1 MALAAQRLKLSYQ
14 DYLDI
19 ERQTDTRHEFL
30 DGEVFA
36 RAGGTPRHA
45 AAATTLSFLLYRGLW
60 GRGPCRPYNSDL
72 KVRVPAT
79 GLATYPDL
87 AVICGQ
93 PEPDAEDP
101 NAATNPTLLAE
112 VLSPSTEA
120 WDRGGKFDHYQQL
133 PSLQHYLLLDPRV
146 PLLQHFE
153 RLPDGTSW
161 RLTTHRA
168 GDAPTVMGV
177 TLSVD
182 ELYAE
187 LPEDPAPAGA

>member
-1 MALAAQRLKLSYQ
+1 MALAARKLKLSYQ
-14 DYLDI
+14 DYLEI

-36 RAGGTPRHA
+36 MAGGTLRHS
-45 AAATTLSFLLYRGLW
+45 ATKANLLGQFYVGLRG
-60 GRGPCRPYNSDL
+60 RAPCRTYDSDT
-72 KVRVPAT
+72 KIRVPAT

-87 AVICGQ
+87 AIICGQ
-93 PEPDAEDP
+93 PEVDAEDP

-133 PSLQHYLLLDPRV
+133 PSLQHYLLLDPRK

-153 RLPDGTSW
+153 RQADGSW

-168 GDAPTVMGV
+168 GGSLTVLGV

-182 ELYAE
+182 ELYAD
-187 LPEDPAPAGA
+187 LPEDPPAAGA